1 MLDPLSLQNQDLIAA
16 IASWRPSCQAVGAPA
31 EEKEGRLQPMQA
43 RQCPGQDVS
52 LQSTAPVIAM
62 AKRNE
67 PDAFTTLMRAQ
78 RELSRTL
85 NFFLE
90 LRGDQW
96 HAHMWQSGPGLT
108 EVGTAA
114 QCTIACA
121 EQEAVIA
128 CQHRCQ
134 GNATGV
140 CTAGANSQP
149 VTSHKA
155 AVPGTIEGSLS
166 RIAPM
171 HGEPGKNPVANE
183 SQASRD
189 CLIGPCKNA
198 LSKRSTNEALPS
210 QVLGPSTLGTSPA
223 SAAEWT
229 ATTMISSATLGLGQ
243 AHSKVRGLNSLSGLN
258 TTALCNTTYCLPSPF
273 DCKHNLNNNMP
284 PCRALC
290 SGRCYK
296 ACSKPLHF
304 CLACSLQVAVR
315 LMSNTLPGPS
325 KSGLPMDAAAAGR
338 HICSS
343 VSLLKSA
350 LQKNIRLGRRDEA
363 LRWR

>member
-1 MLDPLSLQNQDLIAA
+1 MHGQWNCNARPIIAKKPNDLIAA
-16 IASWRPSCQAVGAPA
+16 IVSWKPRRCRVVGDPA
-31 EEKEGRLQPMQA
+31 KEKEGRLQPRQA

-52 LQSTAPVIAM
+52 LQSTAPVVAV
-62 AKRNE
+62 AKRNG

-90 LRGDQW
+90 LRDDQW

-114 QCTIACA
+114 QSTTASA

-149 VTSHKA
+149 GTFHKA

-166 RIAPM
+166 PTIYAAM
-171 HGEPGKNPVANE
+171 HGESGKYPVANE

-189 CLIGPCKNA
+189 CLMGPSKNA
-198 LSKRSTNEALPS
+198 LSKRSMNKALPS
-210 QVLGPSTLGTSPA
+210 QMLGPSTLGTSPA

-243 AHSKVRGLNSLSGLN
+243 AHSKVRRGLNS
-258 TTALCNTTYCLPSPF
+258 
-273 DCKHNLNNNMP
+273 H
-284 PCRALC
+284 
-290 SGRCYK
+290 
-296 ACSKPLHF
+296 
-304 CLACSLQVAVR
+304 AV
-315 LMSNTLPGPS
+315 
-325 KSGLPMDAAAAGR
+325 
-338 HICSS
+338 
-343 VSLLKSA
+343 
-350 LQKNIRLGRRDEA
+350 
-363 LRWR
+363 